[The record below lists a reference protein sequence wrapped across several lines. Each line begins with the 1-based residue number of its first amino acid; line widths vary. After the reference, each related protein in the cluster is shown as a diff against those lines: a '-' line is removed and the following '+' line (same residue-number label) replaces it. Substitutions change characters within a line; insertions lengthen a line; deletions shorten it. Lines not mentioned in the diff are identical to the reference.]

1 MSTSRD
7 SAQDSSSVE
16 NVEEIIEVEYP
27 GYGTFLMSALTDM
40 MRWRAKTFL
49 KKEPTTLE
57 WLQSLEPES
66 ILIDI
71 GANVGIYSI
80 PSALFHVSKVVC
92 VEPEPRSYSS
102 LLRNIEINNIP
113 EDKIEALPLAI
124 STEFE
129 DSITRLYLTKD
140 EPGSSC
146 HQLGRNQNHL
156 LQPLSKNRISRS
168 VYTKSLASIIDSYA
182 GSGLPIHIK
191 IHVDGIEADVC
202 QSLFDSRAFKYI
214 SSLQI

>member
-140 EPGSSC
+140 ERKQLSSTRAQSKPSISLYLKTVY
-146 HQLGRNQNHL
+146 HEVSIQKVSH
-156 LQPLSKNRISRS
+156 PL
-168 VYTKSLASIIDSYA
+168 YSYA
-182 GSGLPIHIK
+182 GSAL
-191 IHVDGIEADVC
+191 
-202 QSLFDSRAFKYI
+202 QSM
-214 SSLQI
+214 